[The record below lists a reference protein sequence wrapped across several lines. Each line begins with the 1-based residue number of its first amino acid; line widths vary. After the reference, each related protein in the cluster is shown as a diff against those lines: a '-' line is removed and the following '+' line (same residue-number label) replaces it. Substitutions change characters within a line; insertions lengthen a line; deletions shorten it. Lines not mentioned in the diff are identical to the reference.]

1 MQKKN
6 ARKPA
11 RQALIVLGMHRSGT
25 SALSGVLAKLGARP
39 PATLMPSTP
48 DNPRGYWESSALM
61 QFHDDVLES
70 AGTRWSDWDR
80 FNDEWMESPVARTF
94 MDRLASL
101 LEQEFGDAALFLVK
115 DPRMCRLLPLWLK
128 VLGEEGITPK
138 VVIPIRHP
146 FEVFSSLSARD
157 DITRMRAQLI
167 WLRHNLEAE
176 SGSRE
181 LVRCFVRYS
190 DLLADWRSVASGIS
204 KALDLKWPNRSSATE
219 AEIEAYLSSSLRHH
233 VAPGELVA
241 GSSPIDSWVAA
252 AYQAIEVLMDG
263 GDAAEAFRNLDQV
276 GQEFDRTSAIY
287 APVLYETRSGLE
299 QMVGESKQK
308 LADISQELGDQ
319 SARHEL
325 LKQENQ
331 ANYQL
336 AMNHKAQLDD
346 LREQYQNR
354 ENTHASQ
361 EARFETLQADLA
373 LQRQQREV
381 AAQELDDRHRAEM
394 ADIGARLQADL
405 TEQTHSHEAE
415 VEKISAQHQRELAD
429 MGKGIQERDAAISE
443 LEGRHRTE
451 MAELGIRLQEEVR
464 DARASA
470 QLADESAQERSAEI
484 VMLTNRVFE
493 LEAQARAA
501 AAGAREAENALKGHV
516 SRLETDLLEADETS
530 REMAGKLGNVS
541 AQNRIL
547 QLEVEDLTSKL
558 DNASAQNRI
567 LQLEMAALTRKLG
580 NASAQ
585 SRSLQQEME
594 TLAHLVDEYRTRLE
608 NIRAGGSWRLAGIAR
623 KAVGKAPMIPPA
635 VEDERPDDQIL
646 RKSKLFDGTWYK
658 QRYPDVSARKM
669 DPVRHYLQYGAKE
682 GRDPGP
688 AFSTTGY
695 RARYPDVE
703 EAGINPLV
711 HYLKYGRKEGRIFSV
726 LEGAIDNGTKRAA
739 AD

>member
-6 ARKPA
+6 TTKPA

-39 PATLMPSTP
+39 PATLMPSTR

-70 AGTRWSDWDR
+70 AGTCWSDWDR
-80 FNDEWMESPVARTF
+80 FNDEWMESPVARPF

-146 FEVFSSLSARD
+146 SEVIGSLAARD
-157 DITRMRAQLI
+157 GITRMRAQLI

-176 SGSRE
+176 SGSRD
-181 LVRCFVRYS
+181 LVRCFVRYP

-204 KALDLKWPNRSSATE
+204 KALDLKWPTRSSAAE

-233 VAPGELVA
+233 VAPGESVA
-241 GSSPIDSWVAA
+241 GSSPIDIWVAT

-263 GDAAEAFRNLDQV
+263 GDAAEACRNLDQV
-276 GQEFDRTSAIY
+276 GQEFDQTSAIY
-287 APVLYETRSGLE
+287 APVLHETRSSLE
-299 QMVGESKQK
+299 QMVGESEQR
-308 LADISQELGDQ
+308 LGAVSQELGDQ
-319 SARHEL
+319 SKRHEL

-336 AMNHKAQLDD
+336 AMDHKAQLDD

-354 ENTHASQ
+354 ENTHASL
-361 EARFETLQADLA
+361 EARCETLQADLA

-381 AAQELDDRHRAEM
+381 VAQELEDRHRTE
-394 ADIGARLQADL
+394 IVELGTRLQADL
-405 TEQTHSHEAE
+405 TGQKQSHEAE
-415 VEKISAQHQRELAD
+415 VEKISAQHQNELAD
-429 MGKGIQERDAAISE
+429 MGKEIQQRDAAISE
-443 LEGRHRTE
+443 LEDRHRTE
-451 MAELGIRLQEEVR
+451 MAELGIRLQEEIR
-464 DARASA
+464 DAKASA
-470 QLADESAQERSAEI
+470 RLAEESAQERSAEI

-493 LEAQARAA
+493 LEAQARTA
-501 AAGAREAENALKGHV
+501 AAGARETENALKEQV
-516 SRLETDLLEADETS
+516 SRLETDLREADDKS
-530 REMAGKLGNVS
+530 REMAS
-541 AQNRIL
+541 R
-547 QLEVEDLTSKL
+547 L
-558 DNASAQNRI
+558 DSASAQNRI
-567 LQLEMAALTRKLG
+567 LQLEMASLASKLG
-580 NASAQ
+580 NTSAQ
-585 SRSLQQEME
+585 GRALQQEME
-594 TLAHLVDEYRTRLE
+594 TMAYLVDEYRSQLE
-608 NIRAGGSWRLAGIAR
+608 SIRASGSWRLAGIAR

-635 VEDERPDDQIL
+635 LEDTRPDDQIL
-646 RKSKLFDGTWYK
+646 RKSKLFDGIWYN

-669 DPVRHYLQYGAKE
+669 DPVRHYLEYGAKE

-688 AFSTTGY
+688 AFSTSGY

-726 LEGAIDNGTKRAA
+726 LKG
-739 AD
+739 